1 MDRKEEE
8 ADKLIE
14 QLEIFNRLW
23 KEQDDI
29 WEMAAKRSGLS
40 ATVYWILYIMI
51 VNKEKPITQTDL
63 CEKWYLSRQ
72 TVNSAVKKMKE
83 EGFVALVSEKGKGN
97 VKYLTIT
104 EKGNT
109 FAKKAILPL
118 VEADILTFSS
128 FKEEERELL
137 IGLMQR
143 QVNTLKEK
151 AKNLWK

>member
-1 MDRKEEE
+1 MKKEET
-8 ADKLIE
+8 DKLVE

-29 WEMAAKRSGLS
+29 WEMAAKKSGLS
-40 ATVYWILYIMI
+40 TAAFWILYILI
-51 VNKEKPITQTDL
+51 INKEKTITQTDL
-63 CEKWYLSRQ
+63 CENWYLPKQ

-83 EGFVALVSEKGKGN
+83 DGLLALVSEKGKGN

-104 EKGNT
+104 EKGNE
-109 FAKKAILPL
+109 FAKQAILPL
-118 VEADILTFSS
+118 VEADILAFSS

-137 IGLMQR
+137 LSLMQR

-151 AKNLWK
+151 AKKLWK

>member
-1 MDRKEEE
+1 MKKEET
-8 ADKLIE
+8 DKLVE

-40 ATVYWILYIMI
+40 TAAFWILYILI
-51 VNKEKPITQTDL
+51 INKEKTITQTDL
-63 CEKWYLSRQ
+63 CENWYLPKQ

-83 EGFVALVSEKGKGN
+83 DGLLALVSEKGKGN

-104 EKGNT
+104 EKGNE
-109 FAKKAILPL
+109 FAKQAILPL
-118 VEADILTFSS
+118 VEADILAFSS

-137 IGLMQR
+137 LSLMQR

-151 AKNLWK
+151 AKKLWK